1 MTNIPG
7 LKPPTAW
14 TPIFDDEMVLVPL
27 VGLTHVID
35 IYVFFNGTS
44 VHLLPKTRQSRRT
57 VPVCLPDTEADVVSA
72 PCKTPDS
79 VLADPNAWGSFL
91 R

>member
-1 MTNIPG
+1 
-7 LKPPTAW
+7 LDSS
-14 TPIFDDEMVLVPL
+14 IFDDEMVLVPL